1 MSNTD
6 PNDGGEAAGT
16 LIATLR
22 KYAEEAAAWHS
33 PMYAYFSARMAED
46 VEARGPT
53 WDLLQPYAAEPPAEY
68 YGFRALAGVHHM
80 VLSGELPQLRAHYP
94 SEGGDGDAEA
104 AWPLVRAALE
114 GMSPEILDSLRH
126 PLQTNETARC
136 GALVGGFLTV
146 AAEAGLP
153 LRVRE
158 LGASAGLNMHF
169 DRYRYE
175 QDGRAFGPADS
186 PVRFVDHWLEGV
198 PPFEAELEVAS
209 RRGCD
214 LEPIDPTSTH
224 GRTSLLAYILPD
236 QLPRYELLREAIEV
250 AQGFA
255 AEVDREGI
263 DTWIARELADPP
275 AGEAT
280 VVFHSLVWIYL
291 DDGVRASTAAT
302 IEAAAGA
309 ATAER
314 PLSWLRYELGPDL
327 VECELRLRSWPGGED
342 RLLATGDVHLA
353 PVRWLA

>member
-1 MSNTD
+1 MSARD
-6 PNDGGEAAGT
+6 HLLE
-16 LIATLR
+16 TLR
-22 KYAEEAAAWHS
+22 KNAEEAASWQS
-33 PMYAYFSARMAED
+33 PMYSLFCTRMAED
-46 VEARGPT
+46 VEAGGPT
-53 WDLLQPYAAEPPAEY
+53 WELLETYADEPADEY
-68 YGFRALAGVHHM
+68 YPFRALAGVHHM
-80 VLSGELPQLRAHYP
+80 VLSKELPELSRHYP

-104 AWPLVRAALE
+104 AWPIVREAFS

-136 GALVGGFLTV
+136 GALIGGFLTV
-146 AAEAGLP
+146 AAETGLP

-175 QDGRAFGPADS
+175 QGGMAFGPADS

-198 PPFEAELEVAS
+198 PPFETPMVIAS

-214 LEPIDPTSTH
+214 IDPIDPTTDR
-224 GRTSLLAYILPD
+224 GRTSLLAFIFPD

-250 AQGFA
+250 ARSFPP
-255 AEVDREGI
+255 EVDTESI

-291 DDGVRASTAAT
+291 TEEVRSATSAAL
-302 IEAAAGA
+302 EQAAASA
-309 ATAER
+309 SAER
-314 PLSWLRYELGPDL
+314 PLHWLRYELAPDL
-327 VECELRLRSWPGGED
+327 MRCELRLTSWPAGAE
-342 RLLATGDVHLA
+342 RLLGSGDVHLA
-353 PVRWLA
+353 PVTWLG